1 MADEGREE
9 VKQEHVPEIIR
20 GVENI
25 STSNDASVEQQY
37 DSDEVLSFLK
47 DNSIILCEIK
57 EIIESRLEYDDVKE
71 KAFDKLY
78 EEMRRQ
84 KEVFDLLDRTLKP
97 VLSDLLLL
105 HDSMKKFGSILL
117 NQSIITEGVIQNY
130 KYIEEEMT
138 AILYRQ
144 DVLPIDANSEE
155 IFNSKIHK
163 VAKIEGTERKEDDF
177 KIVNILRDGFVWR
190 DKVLRPQEVVIKR
203 FSV

>member
-37 DSDEVLSFLK
+37 ASDEVLSFLK

-105 HDSMKKFGSILL
+105 HDSMKKFESIFAK
-117 NQSIITEGVIQNY
+117 SIYYN
-130 KYIEEEMT
+130 
-138 AILYRQ
+138 RRS
-144 DVLPIDANSEE
+144 D
-155 IFNSKIHK
+155 SK
-163 VAKIEGTERKEDDF
+163 
-177 KIVNILRDGFVWR
+177 L
-190 DKVLRPQEVVIKR
+190 
-203 FSV
+203 